1 MNTSQDRKA
10 SVRQNGT
17 YTSSRKHEVNLR
29 RNSTV
34 HFQIGLI
41 VVLLV
46 TIFLVELRTQHK
58 TYAEIAPFE
67 EETPTWIGE
76 ITREV
81 KEIPKEVP
89 KETQVVQTPTEPDE
103 LKVVK
108 DDAKLIESFLPPTK
122 PNPNAKIVDPDNVS
136 YVPDE
141 ETPESVPF
149 ILVEDVPIF
158 PGCEREKTNKAR
170 RDCMNSKINK
180 FVRKKFNTGKADGL
194 GLEGLNRI
202 NTLFVID
209 KTGVIVDVQIRA
221 PHPKLE
227 KEARRVLGLLP
238 DMTPG
243 KQRNEPVKVQ
253 FALPIVF
260 KVED

>member
-1 MNTSQDRKA
+1 MNTSQDRKS
-10 SVRQNGT
+10 SVRQNGA

-41 VVLLV
+41 VVLLI

-58 TYAEIAPFE
+58 TYAEIIRIDD
-67 EETPTWIGE
+67 ETPTWISE
-76 ITREV
+76 IKRKRKEV
-81 KEIPKEVP
+81 PKEVP
-89 KETQVVQTPTEPDE
+89 KETKVVQTPTEPDE

-108 DDAKLIESFLPPTK
+108 DDAKLIESFLPPAETD
-122 PNPNAKIVDPDNVS
+122 PDTKIVDPSEVS
-136 YVPDE
+136 YVEPVE
-141 ETPESVPF
+141 PVENVPF
-149 ILVEDVPIF
+149 AIVEDVPIF
-158 PGCEREKTNKAR
+158 PGCEREKTNEAR

-194 GLEGLNRI
+194 GLEGI
-202 NTLFVID
+202 NNIRTLFVID
-209 KTGVIVDVQIRA
+209 ETGAIVDVKIQA

-260 KVED
+260 KVEN